1 MVVMKNKT
9 YIEVAIMGMLYDYGY
24 GAASSTGTIMLVLG
38 ILGIILGI
46 VLLFVFLPA
55 KNRGRY
61 TGGAKWL
68 YDFLNFNRYWLSS
81 IIKVLYIAA
90 TVVCLLGGLICL
102 FIIPLTGLI
111 MFVSA
116 IVVRLVYELIM
127 VMLSIRENTAQL
139 NDTMLRM
146 AGGIP
151 VQNQGYAPQAAPFVP
166 SAPLPPVCA
175 NCGAENA
182 PGSAFCIKCGSKI

>member
-1 MVVMKNKT
+1 MDIPDVF
-9 YIEVAIMGMLYDYGY
+9 DYGY
-24 GAASSTGTIMLVLG
+24 DFGYSPFQTMNTVVI
-38 ILGIILGI
+38 ILAVIGLILGI

-81 IIKVLYIAA
+81 IIKVLYIAG
-90 TVVCLLGGLICL
+90 TVVCVLGGFICL
-102 FIIPLTGLI
+102 FISPLTGLI
-111 MFVSA
+111 MLVSA
-116 IVVRLVYELIM
+116 VVVRLVYELIM

-146 AGGIP
+146 AGGQP
-151 VQNQGYAPQAAPFVP
+151 VQPYVPAAPVMP
-166 SAPLPPVCA
+166 SAPAPSTCS

-182 PGSAFCIKCGSKI
+182 PGSAFCIKCGSKL

>member
-1 MVVMKNKT
+1 MDLPDVF
-9 YIEVAIMGMLYDYGY
+9 DYGFGY
-24 GAASSTGTIMLVLG
+24 GFGPFQTINTVVI
-38 ILGIILGI
+38 ILAIIGLILGI

-90 TVVCLLGGLICL
+90 TVVFLLGGFICL
-102 FIIPLTGLI
+102 FISPLTGLI
-111 MFVSA
+111 MLVSA
-116 IVVRLVYELIM
+116 IGVRLVYELIM
-127 VMLSIRENTAQL
+127 VLLSIRENTAQL

-146 AGGIP
+146 AGGQP
-151 VQNQGYAPQAAPFVP
+151 AQPYAPSAAPVMP
-166 SAPLPPVCA
+166 SAPAPTVCP
-175 NCGAENA
+175 NCGAENV
-182 PGSAFCIKCGSKI
+182 PGSAFCIKCGSKL

>member
-1 MVVMKNKT
+1 MSGN
-9 YIEVAIMGMLYDYGY
+9 ILDYGY
-24 GAASSTGTIMLVLG
+24 DYFSSFQTMNTITIVLAIIG
-38 ILGIILGI
+38 LILGI

-90 TVVCLLGGLICL
+90 TVVCVVGGFIAL
-102 FIIPLTGLI
+102 FISPLTGLI
-111 MFVSA
+111 MLVS
-116 IVVRLVYELIM
+116 VVGIRLVYELIM
-127 VMLSIRENTAQL
+127 ILLSIRENTAQL

-146 AGGIP
+146 AGGLP
-151 VQNQGYAPQAAPFVP
+151 VQNQPYAPPAPPFVP
-166 SAPLPPVCA
+166 SAPMPKICA

-182 PGSAFCIKCGSKI
+182 PGSAFCIKCGSKL

>member
-1 MVVMKNKT
+1 
-9 YIEVAIMGMLYDYGY
+9 MGALEFFEYGY
-24 GAASSTGTIMLVLG
+24 GSYHTINTISIVLAVIGLV
-38 ILGIILGI
+38 LGI

-61 TGGAKWL
+61 SGGAKWL

-90 TVVCLLGGLICL
+90 TVVCVVGGFIAL
-102 FIIPLTGLI
+102 FISPLTGLI
-111 MFVSA
+111 MLVS
-116 IVVRLVYELIM
+116 VVGIRLVYELIM
-127 VMLSIRENTAQL
+127 ILLSIRENTAQL

-151 VQNQGYAPQAAPFVP
+151 AAPYAPPVPPVMPRAP
-166 SAPLPPVCA
+166 APKVCA

-182 PGSAFCIKCGSKI
+182 PGSAFCIKCGSKL

>member
-1 MVVMKNKT
+1 MS
-9 YIEVAIMGMLYDYGY
+9 GDFFDYGY
-24 GAASSTGTIMLVLG
+24 DYYSSFQTMNTITIVLAIIG
-38 ILGIILGI
+38 LILGI

-90 TVVCLLGGLICL
+90 TVVCVLGGFICL
-102 FIIPLTGLI
+102 FITPLTGLI
-111 MFVSA
+111 MLVSA
-116 IVVRLVYELIM
+116 VAVRLVYELIM
-127 VMLSIRENTAQL
+127 VLLSIRENTAQL

-146 AGGIP
+146 SGGLP
-151 VQNQGYAPQAAPFVP
+151 VQNQGYVPPAPMNVP
-166 SAPLPPVCA
+166 APLTCA

-182 PGSAFCIKCGSKI
+182 PGSAFCIKCGSKL

>member
-1 MVVMKNKT
+1 MD
-9 YIEVAIMGMLYDYGY
+9 IPDIFDYGY
-24 GAASSTGTIMLVLG
+24 DFGYSPFQTMNTIIIVLG
-38 ILGIILGI
+38 VIGLVLGI

-102 FIIPLTGLI
+102 FISPLTGLI
-111 MFVSA
+111 MLVSA
-116 IVVRLVYELIM
+116 IGVRLVYELIM
-127 VMLSIRENTAQL
+127 VLLSIRENTAQL

-146 AGGIP
+146 AGGQP
-151 VQNQGYAPQAAPFVP
+151 FQNQGYAPAPMNVP
-166 SAPLPPVCA
+166 AQPTCA
-175 NCGAENA
+175 SCGAENA
-182 PGSAFCIKCGSKI
+182 SGSAFCIKCGSKL